1 LSEKRKVSRRRY
13 LKYAA
18 GVVAVV
24 VVAGTGYA
32 LYEATRPPPTPP
44 AKKGVVLWHTLSVA
58 ESSLLK
64 EEIAD
69 YERDHPSVEFLWNVN
84 LGFPQSLTEIP
95 YEERA
100 AKVIARVQESEH
112 GSPPDLYLGDSPQQ
126 FKIGKLGK
134 AVELDDYLK
143 GWDGLVDIPKSMWNA
158 CSYKGKIIAIP
169 QDFFVPVIFYNK
181 DLFTKAGV
189 EKFPDTWDELLE
201 TCKRLNTPEKG
212 EYAVGWASTE
222 DAAYW
227 STQAFLLSNGGGI
240 YKDGRVILNSP
251 ESVEA
256 VEFVVELA
264 KYSAPEMS
272 AWKYED
278 WDRAFT
284 SGKLAIQLG
293 NGSWNI
299 GNYREIAPKLN
310 YGIAPYPKAPRTGRT
325 LVPGHR
331 VRFYMP
337 LKRFLELGEKFP
349 LETYISEGVEF
360 VKYFLNKEQQLR
372 WCKALEYVPVRSSVL
387 EDPFFDQPLYDAFKY
402 ERENAYAEFTGDVAT
417 IYSSIVESFANA
429 YQAIFVR
436 KEPVKEALDKA
447 TAEIE
452 ETIRASNV

>member
-1 LSEKRKVSRRRY
+1 MSEERKVSRRRY
-13 LKYAA
+13 LKYA
-18 GVVAVV
+18 GGVAVV
-24 VVAGTGYA
+24 VAVATTGYV
-32 LYEATRPPPTPP
+32 LYEATKPPPTPP
-44 AKKGVVLWHTLSVA
+44 AKKTLRFWHTCSAA

-64 EEIAD
+64 EQIAD
-69 YERDHPSVEFLWNVN
+69 YERDHPSVEFQVN
-84 LGFPQSLTEIP
+84 LVLVTAGVVREIP

-100 AKVIARVQESEH
+100 AKLIARVQESEH
-112 GSPPDLYLGDSPQQ
+112 GSPPDLYLGDAPMQ

-143 GWDGLVDIPKSMWNA
+143 GWDGLVDIPKWMWNA
-158 CSYKGKIIAIP
+158 CSYKDKIIAIP

-201 TCKRLNTPEKG
+201 TCKRLNNPEKG
-212 EYAVGWASTE
+212 EYAVGWAWTE

-227 STQAFLLSNGGGI
+227 STQAFLLSNGGGL
-240 YKDGRVILNSP
+240 YKDGKVILNSP

-256 VEFVVELA
+256 AEFVVELA
-264 KYSAPEMS
+264 KYSAPDMS

-299 GNYREIAPKLN
+299 SNYREIAPKLN
-310 YGIAPYPKAPRTGRT
+310 YGIAPYPKATRTSRT